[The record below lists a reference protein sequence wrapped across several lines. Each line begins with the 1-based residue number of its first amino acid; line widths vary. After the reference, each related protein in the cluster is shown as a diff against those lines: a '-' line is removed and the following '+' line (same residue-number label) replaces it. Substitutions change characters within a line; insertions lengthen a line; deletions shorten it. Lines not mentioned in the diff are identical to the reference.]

1 MARLD
6 ELAALVGAEC
16 TGPGD
21 REIIGVASLVEATP
35 EDISFFH
42 NQKYVGQLARTQAGA
57 VLVPTGHDVSA
68 LPQGPVY
75 LAVENPSMAF
85 ATMVGH
91 FTPPQPPIKMG
102 IHPRAVIE
110 EGATFDLETVSIG
123 PGAVISTRATI
134 GKGTVI
140 GANVFVGEGV
150 HIGENCHFH
159 PGVAIRENCRLG
171 DRIIIHCNSVIG
183 ADGFGYE
190 MVDGVHRKIDQ
201 VGIVQIDNDVEIG
214 AATTIDRAR
223 FGRTWIGE
231 GTKIDNQVQIGH
243 NCVIGKHCIIVA
255 HTGIAG
261 SVSIGNHVVIAAKA
275 GIAGHLRVCDKAVIM
290 GDAGVTKDI
299 TEPGY
304 YMGFPAGPAS
314 QIRRDMVAARSI
326 PSILERLRDLEKSR
340 SAGT

>member
-16 TGPGD
+16 KGPGD
-21 REIIGVASLVEATP
+21 REISGVASLIEATP

-42 NQKYVGQLARTQAGA
+42 NQKYLGQLARTRAGA
-57 VLVPTGHDVSA
+57 VLVPTEHDVSA
-68 LPQGPVY
+68 LPTGPVY

-85 ATMVGH
+85 ATVVGH
-91 FTPPQPPIKMG
+91 FTPPQPPVKLG
-102 IHPRAVIE
+102 VHPRAVIE
-110 EGATFDLETVSIG
+110 EGAILDPEAVSVG
-123 PGAVISTRATI
+123 PGAVISNRASI
-134 GKGTVI
+134 GKGSVI

-150 HIGENCHFH
+150 QIGENCHFH
-159 PGVAIRENCRLG
+159 PGVAIRENCRIG
-171 DRIIIHCNSVIG
+171 DRVIIHCNSVIG

-190 MVDGVHRKIDQ
+190 LVEGIHRKIDQ

-243 NCVIGKHCIIVA
+243 NCVIGKHCIIVS

-261 SVSIGNHVVIAAKA
+261 SVAIGDYVVIAAKV
-275 GIAGHLRVCDKAVIM
+275 GIAGHLRICDKVVLMAQ
-290 GDAGVTKDI
+290 AGITKDI

-326 PSILERLRDLEKSR
+326 PSILERLRNLEKSC
-340 SAGT
+340 SAGK